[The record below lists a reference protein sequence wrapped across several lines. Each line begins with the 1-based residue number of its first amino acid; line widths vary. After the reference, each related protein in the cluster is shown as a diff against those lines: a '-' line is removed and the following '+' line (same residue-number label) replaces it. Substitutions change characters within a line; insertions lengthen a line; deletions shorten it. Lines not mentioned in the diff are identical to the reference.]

1 MNEIYVELHFIKA
14 NLFVILIV
22 RITSFL
28 YNLYI
33 CMILELTII

>member
-22 RITSFL
+22 RITSFP

-33 CMILELTII
+33 RTNNYIKKI